1 MNNDIVLQFDKATT
15 RLAGNPYGRNIY
27 TDQVESKINY
37 DTLNVIVFPDNIE
50 KVASSFVQGF
60 FAKIV
65 EKVGYAEFDN
75 VISIKAKTEELAD
88 NIRNDLFV

>member
-1 MNNDIVLQFDKATT
+1 MKNDIILQFDKATT
-15 RLAGNPYGRNIY
+15 RLAGNPYGRNVY
-27 TDQVESKINY
+27 ADQVESKIKYNAQ
-37 DTLNVIVFPDNIE
+37 NVIVFPDNIE

-65 EKVGYAEFDN
+65 EKIGYAEFDN
-75 VISIKAKTEELAD
+75 IISIKAKNSELEN